1 MKFMIYCDFATL
13 KCTREEF
20 TKKLKTFCNY
30 YDRHNDYVWEIEVD
44 KIELLQYSDN
54 TCETIYLQ
62 FSSFIDSSSFL
73 KICKVSE
80 SFGNDAP

>member
-20 TKKLKTFCNY
+20 AQKLETFCTYYENHNNY
-30 YDRHNDYVWEIEVD
+30 IWEIEVD
-44 KIELLQYSDN
+44 AIELLPYSDN
-54 TCETIYLQ
+54 MCETIYLQ
-62 FSSFIDSSSFL
+62 FSDFTDPSSFL